1 MTYIINKSML
11 HKWSFFLFQGNQQ
24 ICVVY
29 ISFDGNNSQ
38 SPPNLMNKS
47 VFEEIQSKETRLSSY
62 INIIFTD
69 DYNFI
74 DCSINEEAAND
85 LKLLSYKM

>member
-1 MTYIINKSML
+1 
-11 HKWSFFLFQGNQQ
+11 
-24 ICVVY
+24 
-29 ISFDGNNSQ
+29 
-38 SPPNLMNKS
+38 MNKS